1 MPKVRRSRLPDAL
14 FQHLL
19 TRARERQIP
28 RSDIVAFAAWLD
40 PDPDVP
46 EGEWFKRFP
55 GMIVCHSAPSSWPRG
70 GESELVKTFLIPGQ
84 APHGQEVS

>member
-1 MPKVRRSRLPDAL
+1 MPRGRRAKLPGAL

-19 TRARERQIP
+19 TRAREREIS

-40 PDPDVP
+40 TDPEVP

-55 GMIVCHSAPSSWPRG
+55 GMIIC
-70 GESELVKTFLIPGQ
+70 GEGELVKTFLVRGQ
-84 APHGQEVS
+84 VPHGQMVR

>member
-40 PDPDVP
+40 TDPDVP

-55 GMIVCHSAPSSWPRG
+55 A
-70 GESELVKTFLIPGQ
+70 
-84 APHGQEVS
+84 

>member
-1 MPKVRRSRLPDAL
+1 MPKVRRARLPDAL

-40 PDPDVP
+40 TDPEVP
-46 EGEWFKRFP
+46 ADEWFKRFP
-55 GMIVCHSAPSSWPRG
+55 GMTVCG
-70 GESELVKTFLIPGQ
+70 QGELVKTFLLSGQ
-84 APHGQEVS
+84 SPHGQEVI

>member
-1 MPKVRRSRLPDAL
+1 MPKVRRAKLPDAL

-19 TRARERQIP
+19 TRAREREIS

-40 PDPDVP
+40 TDPEVP

-55 GMIVCHSAPSSWPRG
+55 DMIVC
-70 GESELVKTFLIPGQ
+70 GEGELVKTFLVRGQ
-84 APHGQEVS
+84 VPHGQMVR

>member
-1 MPKVRRSRLPDAL
+1 MPRVRRAKLPDAL

-19 TRARERQIP
+19 TRAREREIS

-40 PDPDVP
+40 TDPEVP

-55 GMIVCHSAPSSWPRG
+55 DMIVC
-70 GESELVKTFLIPGQ
+70 GEGELVKTFLVRGQ
-84 APHGQEVS
+84 EPHGQMVR

>member
-1 MPKVRRSRLPDAL
+1 MPKVPRSRLPDAL

-19 TRARERQIP
+19 TRARERQIS
-28 RSDIVAFAAWLD
+28 RSQIVAFAAWLD
-40 PDPDVP
+40 TDPEVP

-55 GMIVCHSAPSSWPRG
+55 GIIVCG
-70 GESELVKTFLIPGQ
+70 QGELVKTFLVPGQ